1 MFDKKIRKYVSGIMN
16 GESNS
21 SFAMSAITLED
32 CSIMPVFTEDLS
44 IPEKVESLLTEMT
57 LEEKIRILGGKDNLG
72 INGVER
78 LKIPEIWCTDAS
90 AGVRCYNRSTAF
102 PVPLAMAATW
112 SKELNRKTG
121 EAIGEECRSKGVSVL
136 LGPGIN
142 IYRVPTNGR
151 NFEYMGE
158 DPFLASEL
166 VVPYIQGV
174 QSRGVITTVKHFV
187 CNNSDYDRHRMNS
200 EVDERTLQEI
210 YFPAFKAAV
219 QKGGSK
225 SVMCSYNPVNGVYAS
240 ENKDLL
246 TGVLREDWG
255 FEGFVISDW
264 TCVYS
269 SEGPVKAGLDLE
281 MPYGKYMNSKKL
293 LPLLQKGRITE
304 EMIDN
309 KIRNLMKAFFEIGA
323 YSRERKDP
331 SYNEYEAAH
340 SEISLQGAREAIV
353 LLKNRGNIL
362 PLNKKKQNKIVL
374 IGFNAGETTTCG
386 GGSCCV
392 KSYDKVNIS
401 DGIRAMVSDSVQINS
416 IATEKKSYKLTDEDR
431 KLISDADVVLVS
443 AGFSNVEESE
453 CWDRSWRLPF
463 QQDRLIKEATQ
474 LNSSTI
480 VLLTAGGGV
489 ETESWIEDTA
499 ALLHTFYLG
508 QNTGTAIAEVLFGD
522 VNPSGKLPF
531 TMAKEWNDFESTK
544 YYVKKPEAISFLRV
558 IGPQGSNAIRK
569 PWTLKYSENL
579 MVGYRHFDT
588 AGVEPQF
595 PFGYGLSY
603 TDFAISEAILSKDSI
618 TKGEACEISFT
629 VENKGKRG
637 GAEVVQLYIHD
648 REASLIRP
656 EKELKGFEKV
666 YLEPGESKKIILPI
680 LPEYLEF
687 FNNGAWSSESG
698 QFTILLGN
706 SSRQI
711 AASLELELTD

>member
-1 MFDKKIRKYVSGIMN
+1 MFDKRIRKYVSDIMS
-16 GESNS
+16 GEKNS
-21 SFAMSAITLED
+21 SFAMAALKLED
-32 CSIMPVFTEDLS
+32 SSTMPIFKEGLSTE
-44 IPEKVESLLTEMT
+44 EKVESLLSKMT
-57 LEEKIRILGGKDNLG
+57 LEEKITMLGGKDNLG
-72 INGVER
+72 IHGVKR
-78 LKIPEIWCTDAS
+78 LNIPEVWCTDAS
-90 AGVRCYNRSTAF
+90 AGVRCYGRATAF

-121 EAIGEECRSKGVSVL
+121 EAIGEECRAKGVSVL

-158 DPFLASEL
+158 DPYLSSEL

-174 QSRGVITTVKHFV
+174 QSRGVITTVKHFA

-225 SVMCSYNPVNGVYAS
+225 SVMCSYNPVNGVFAS

-255 FEGFVISDW
+255 FDGFVISDW

-309 KIRNLMKAFFEIGA
+309 KIRNLMKTFIEIGA
-323 YSRERKDP
+323 YSRNLKDP
-331 SYNEYEAAH
+331 SFNEYDENH
-340 SEISLQGAREAIV
+340 SEISLQGAREAVV
-353 LLKNRGNIL
+353 LLKNKDNIL
-362 PLNKKKQNKIVL
+362 PLNKENLKKVVL
-374 IGFNAGETTTCG
+374 IGFNAGNTTTCG
-386 GGSCCV
+386 GGSCGI
-392 KSYDKVNIS
+392 KSHDKVNIA
-401 DGIRAMVSDSVQINS
+401 DGIRAMVSDTVQISS
-416 IATEKKSYKLTDEDR
+416 IATEKKSYKLTDDDR
-431 KLISDADVVLVS
+431 KLIKDADAVIVS
-443 AGFSNVEESE
+443 AGFSSVEESE
-453 CWDRSWRLPF
+453 CWDRSWKLPF
-463 QQDRLIKEATQ
+463 DQDKLIKEATA
-474 LNSSTI
+474 LNSATV
-480 VLLTAGGGV
+480 VLLSAGGGV

-508 QNTGTAIAEVLFGD
+508 QNAGTAIAEVLFGD
-522 VNPSGKLPF
+522 VNPSAKLPF
-531 TMAKEWNDFESTK
+531 TMAKKWDDFKSTK
-544 YYVKKPEAISFLRV
+544 YYVKKPETISFIRIL
-558 IGPQGSNAIRK
+558 GPQGSNTIRK
-569 PWTLKYSENL
+569 PWTLKYSEKL
-579 MVGYRHFDT
+579 MVGYRHFDS
-588 AGVEPQF
+588 AKVDPQF

-603 TDFAISEAILSKDSI
+603 TDFAIKDVTLSKDSI
-618 TKGEACEISFT
+618 IRGESCEISLT
-629 VENKGKRG
+629 VENKGTKA

-648 REASLIRP
+648 RESSLIRP

-666 YLEPGESKKIILPI
+666 YLEAGESKKIELPV
-680 LPEYLEF
+680 LPEHLEF
-687 FNNGAWSSESG
+687 FNNGKWISESG
-698 QFTILLGN
+698 QFTVLLGN
-706 SSRQI
+706 SSRNI
-711 AASLELELTD
+711 AASLELELRD